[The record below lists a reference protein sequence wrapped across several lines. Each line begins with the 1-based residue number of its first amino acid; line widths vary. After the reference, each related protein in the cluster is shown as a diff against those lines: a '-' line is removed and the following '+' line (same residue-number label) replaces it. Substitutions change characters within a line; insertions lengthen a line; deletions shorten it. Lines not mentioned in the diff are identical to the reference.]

1 MCAGAQAPGAKSVVA
16 AARRARPCTAPA
28 VGIGF
33 APAMQDGDPTVR
45 GPADVPVDEPRRS
58 RWIADELCRP
68 EAWPCAVERVEVR
81 PTLISQLF
89 FVGERVY
96 KLKRAVDLGYIDTR
110 AAAERERLCREE
122 VRLNAPLA
130 PGVHLGVATVHLGA
144 DGHLRVEGRGPVVE
158 WAVVMRRLPAERML
172 AHLLERDEVADGDV
186 ERIAELLARF
196 HAGCDSGAGVD
207 EHGTPQAVAR
217 VVLDNLAGLEPFR
230 LAPDDAAWELRGA
243 LSPAAHA
250 FLGERARTFLE
261 ERCEL
266 LERRVREGRIRDGHG
281 DLHAE
286 NLCRGDAGWIAFD
299 RLEFSRALRC
309 TDVAADLGF
318 VAMDLDERGHPELA
332 ERLER
337 AYVERS
343 GDRELPQLSRF
354 YRAYRALVRAKV
366 AALTALRGE
375 GVEERLD
382 DARRHVH
389 LALGYELA
397 PVLVLVGGL
406 PGTGKSFL
414 APHLGRPLRA
424 RVVRSD
430 VVRKELAGID
440 PGTSA
445 RAGFGEGLYTA
456 EARARVYAE
465 LLRTAERELAAG
477 RPVVVDASFTQAQ
490 QRAPFAALARRLG
503 VACLAVEV
511 EAPLEVVRARLA
523 ARVGD
528 ASDADFAVHER
539 ARRSHEPARDREGL
553 RVARIDTSR
562 GSTQTHAAL
571 AFERLL

>member
-1 MCAGAQAPGAKSVVA
+1 
-16 AARRARPCTAPA
+16 
-28 VGIGF
+28 
-33 APAMQDGDPTVR
+33 MQVPLPTVR
-45 GPADVPVDEPRRS
+45 GMDDVPVGEPQRS
-58 RWIADELCRP
+58 RWIAAELCRP
-68 EAWPCAVERVEVR
+68 QAWPVAVEKVELR

-110 AAAERERLCREE
+110 SAAERERLCHEE

-130 PGVHLGVATVHLGA
+130 PGVHLGVVPVNLGA
-144 DGHLRVEGRGPVVE
+144 DGHLRVEGDGPVVE
-158 WAVVMRRLPAERML
+158 WAVAMRRLPAERML
-172 AHLLERDEVADGDV
+172 ARLLERDEVDAGDV
-186 ERIAELLARF
+186 ERIAELVARF
-196 HAGCDSGAGVD
+196 HGGCPTGAGVD
-207 EHGTPQAVAR
+207 EFGTPQAVGQ
-217 VVLDNLAGLEPFR
+217 VVLGNLAGLAPFSVA
-230 LAPDDAAWELRGA
+230 LDDARWATRGA
-243 LSPAAHA
+243 LSPTAHA
-250 FLGERARTFLE
+250 FLSERARTFLE
-261 ERCEL
+261 QRRDL

-286 NLCRGDAGWIAFD
+286 NLCRGDRGWIAFD

-343 GDRELPQLSRF
+343 GDRELPALSRF
-354 YRAYRALVRAKV
+354 YRCYRALVRAKV
-366 AALTALRGE
+366 AALTSGRGE
-375 GVEERLD
+375 RVEDLLD

-397 PVLVLVGGL
+397 PTLVLVGGL

-414 APHLGRPLRA
+414 APHLARPLRA
-424 RVVRSD
+424 RVLQSD

-440 PGTSA
+440 PRTSA

-456 EARARVYAE
+456 EARARVYAALCE
-465 LLRTAERELAAG
+465 AAQGELAAG
-477 RPVVVDASFTQAQ
+477 RSVLVDASFTRAE
-490 QRAPFAALARRLG
+490 QRRPFAQLAQRLH

-523 ARVGD
+523 ERSARGGD
-528 ASDADFAVHER
+528 ASDADFGVHLR
-539 ARRSHEPARDREGL
+539 ARETHEPPRPEEGL
-553 RVARIDTSR
+553 LVARVDTSL
-562 GSTQTHAAL
+562 GSTATHAAH
-571 AFERLL
+571 AFEPLSRSAGRARA